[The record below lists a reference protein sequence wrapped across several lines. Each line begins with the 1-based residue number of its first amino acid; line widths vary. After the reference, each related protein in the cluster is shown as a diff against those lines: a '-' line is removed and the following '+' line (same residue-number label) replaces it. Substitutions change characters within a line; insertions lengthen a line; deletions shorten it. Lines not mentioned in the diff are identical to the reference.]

1 MIISV
6 GLIIGGLGIFI
17 VASQT
22 IIQRRWEFGVLRSIG
37 FGRWDITK
45 IIFSEALL
53 ISVTAFILAIIDLPF
68 SLQVAVEAS
77 AAASGVLH
85 LEYVFPWDALVTYF
99 VIVILLALLGA
110 AKPAYSITKEN
121 IVAILRREQAN
132 YCLIY
137 YFLFYVTILSYLLIF
152 HFLVLSMYFLMCITS
167 LENENCNVIK
177 LIRCVLCTRV
187 TKKLYGR

>member
-22 IIQRRWEFGVLRSIG
+22 IIQWRWEFGVLRSIG
-37 FGRWDITK
+37 FGRWDIAK

-53 ISVTAFILAIIDLPF
+53 ISITAFILAIIDLPF
-68 SLQVAVEAS
+68 SLQEAVEAS

-85 LEYVFPWDALVTYF
+85 LEYVFPWDALVIYF

-110 AKPAYSITKEN
+110 AKPAYSITKES
-121 IVAILRREQAN
+121 IVTILRRE
-132 YCLIY
+132 
-137 YFLFYVTILSYLLIF
+137 
-152 HFLVLSMYFLMCITS
+152 
-167 LENENCNVIK
+167 
-177 LIRCVLCTRV
+177 
-187 TKKLYGR
+187 